1 MRLPRFL
8 AGSLVFSSLC
18 ALPICARA
26 QTIDTQAGNA
36 FSDGGAASNLMCLAT
51 ASGDKKLAGMIIRGP
66 DPKQDIYKPRIAY
79 FVDQSEWDK
88 FVQLWSRA
96 RTLKAPARTKPED
109 LVVLD
114 ELVLTRIPDRS
125 HKAQAPEPLK
135 PTNRF
140 GSPDAAVK
148 HFDDSRA
155 QTIAFLEKTPDLRA
169 HATDS
174 PMGKQLD
181 AYEWV
186 LFIAAHSDRHTKQI
200 LEVKADPNFPK
211 RTAGF

>member
-8 AGSLVFSSLC
+8 AGPLVFSSLC

-36 FSDGGAASNLMCLAT
+36 FSDGGAAANLMCLAT

-96 RTLKAPARTKPED
+96 RTLKAPARTNANGDSTDVGKYWDDADQVLVTVAVNDD
-109 LVVLD
+109 LTIEFDIVDADKNPLLFRLRPKDFDEFSRDVVT
-114 ELVLTRIPDRS
+114 VS
-125 HKAQAPEPLK
+125 AY
-135 PTNRF
+135 F
-140 GSPDAAVK
+140 GK
-148 HFDDSRA
+148 
-155 QTIAFLEKTPDLRA
+155 
-169 HATDS
+169 
-174 PMGKQLD
+174 
-181 AYEWV
+181 
-186 LFIAAHSDRHTKQI
+186 
-200 LEVKADPNFPK
+200 
-211 RTAGF
+211 

>member
-1 MRLPRFL
+1 MHKRTMQCRILLL
-8 AGSLVFSSLC
+8 AMLLIGVAAS
-18 ALPICARA
+18 A
-26 QTIDTQAGNA
+26 QTISAAEKEKALKYLESTKQGVAAATKGLTPEQWNFKAGPDRWSIA
-36 FSDGGAASNLMCLAT
+36 QCVEHIAAAEDLLF
-51 ASGDKKLAGMIIRGP
+51 GMITN
-66 DPKQDIYKPRIAY
+66 Q
-79 FVDQSEWDK
+79 VM
-88 FVQLWSRA
+88 
-96 RTLKAPARTKPED
+96 KAPARTKPED

-114 ELVLTRIPDRS
+114 EMVVTRVPDRS

-140 GSPDAAVK
+140 GSPDAALK
-148 HFDDSRA
+148 HFDESRD
-155 QTIAFLEKTPDLRA
+155 QTIVFLEKTPDLRA

-181 AYEWV
+181 GYEWI

-211 RTAGF
+211 S